1 MKLTPEQIK
10 TADYSSIFRAKI
22 SFRISFRQYSIPY
35 TFVLENIVIY
45 ALCFTVIQF
54 TLGRVIQTIGS
65 VIMFGSI
72 AISMILPYLCLRLIH
87 QLQTDGKPI
96 YYYLWDSALYYFN
109 VLLPKKHIYKG
120 GYRQEQ
126 AEFIV
131 FKKR

>member
-1 MKLTPEQIK
+1 MKLTPKHIK

-22 SFRISFRQYSIPY
+22 AFRISFRQYSIPY
-35 TFVLENIVIY
+35 TFVLEDIVIY

-54 TLGRVIQTIGS
+54 TLGRIIQTLGS

-72 AISMILPYLCLRLIH
+72 AISLILPYLCLRLIH

-109 VLLPKKHIYKG
+109 VLLPKKHVYKG
-120 GYRQEQ
+120 EYKREQ
-126 AEFIV
+126 ADVIV
-131 FKKR
+131 FRKQ